1 MSVQHP
7 VPGQG
12 PAESVEDWGCCALD
26 TPDGAGH
33 EGPCGWKCTWCAG
46 TGRCLDC
53 DGTGGDDDV
62 VRCHPCDG
70 TGACIH
76 GCYEGWVSEQ

>member
-1 MSVQHP
+1 VSVQS
-7 VPGQG
+7 PGQAR
-12 PAESVEDWGCCALD
+12 PELVEDYGCCALD
-26 TPDGAGH
+26 TAAGAGH
-33 EGPCGWKCTWCAG
+33 EGPCGWKCTWCGG

-70 TGACIH
+70 TGSCIH
-76 GCYEGWVSEQ
+76 GCYEGWVTES